1 MEWLSHTPVQ
11 PGPLVSVIVP
21 TRDRLP
27 FLKRAIAS
35 LENQTYGLW
44 EALIVNDGSTDETSA
59 FLHSLQKPRFR
70 SFESGARG
78 PCAARNVGLQHATGQ
93 LIAYLD
99 DDNIMHPN
107 WLKSVVWAFQQR
119 PEIDVLYGAF
129 IIDDMRRIDSVGRGD
144 LPSLFFLPYD
154 PQGILE
160 GNVADISCIA
170 HRGGLSEAHFD
181 ESLREM
187 GDWDLFIR
195 LTREKPPLALP
206 VVACFYTTEAPN
218 RLTLGPTHQADF
230 EKVKMKNRR

>member
-1 MEWLSHTPVQ
+1 
-11 PGPLVSVIVP
+11 VIVP